1 MEVSLISAQQEK
13 IAAIRMLREF
23 VAQEFGT
30 CPGLKET
37 KDLVDAFAAV
47 SHNVFVKEQVLRE
60 CSRDE
65 LLAELARRDR

>member
-1 MEVSLISAQQEK
+1 MISAQQEK

-23 VAQEFGT
+23 VGKEFGT

-37 KDLVDAFAAV
+37 KDYVDSFAVV

-60 CSRDE
+60 CSREQLLEE
-65 LLAELARRDR
+65 LHRRDQ